1 MKSLVIPIVQSQLL
15 LTDKLQFNAETP
27 YNTHTYET
35 CTTNFST

>member
-27 YNTHTYET
+27 YNTYTYVT
-35 CTTNFST
+35 CTTNYSA